1 MVEGII
7 VEPMREKFI
16 LWRCLHGGLLS
27 CDTIGRWSS
36 ADNMPWD
43 LYRKRNIPLLK
54 KITRT
59 LQTAIILPWQSLD
72 RIEAR
77 KTVK

>member
-16 LWRCLHGGLLS
+16 LWRCFHGGPLS
-27 CDTIGRWSS
+27 CNTIGRWSS
-36 ADNMPWD
+36 ADNMPCD
-43 LYRKRNIPLLK
+43 LYCKLNIALLK

-59 LQTAIILPWQSLD
+59 LQTAIILPWQSWD